1 MDKIHLLERLKE
13 IEKLTKECISEL
25 GDKTRAEKDKDNL
38 RVWDRNIDFGI
49 PIRGFIKKYSKS
61 LSGPKKFALLVAYFS
76 KGELK
81 KETLLDEI
89 EKNWNKMKSQE
100 LLGMKFNRTYAV
112 RAKENNWV
120 EAKKQGVYSLRP
132 LWKEIFQQ

>member
-1 MDKIHLLERLKE
+1 MDEIRLLERLKE
-13 IEKLTKECISEL
+13 IEKLTKECIYDL
-25 GDKTRAEKDKDNL
+25 GDKTKAKKDKDDL
-38 RVWDRNIDFGI
+38 RVSDRNIDFGI
-49 PIRGFIKKYSKS
+49 PIRGFIKKYSKN

-100 LLGMKFNRTYAV
+100 LLGMKFNTTYAV
-112 RAKENNWV
+112 RAKENDWV
-120 EAKKQGVYSLRP
+120 EAKKHGVYSLRP
-132 LWKEIFQQ
+132 LWKEIFEQ